1 MGTCS
6 FRDFERVCRIL
17 GLKPTRGGTVWEGTD
32 PGGAYRRVAIHA
44 HSKGKDIP
52 TGTFHRMLW
61 DIGLRDEAEFRQV
74 LRHGLVDPPGG
85 TPGTQVSPAPAQS
98 RQGPVVKIVAGIVVK
113 AKDANEPFK
122 TPAPTRG

>member
-52 TGTFHRMLW
+52 TGTFHRMLR

-74 LRHGLVDPPGG
+74 LRHGLVDPPEKRQE
-85 TPGTQVSPAPAQS
+85 PRS
-98 RQGPVVKIVAGIVVK
+98 RRPPRKADRGPSSKS
-113 AKDANEPFK
+113 
-122 TPAPTRG
+122 